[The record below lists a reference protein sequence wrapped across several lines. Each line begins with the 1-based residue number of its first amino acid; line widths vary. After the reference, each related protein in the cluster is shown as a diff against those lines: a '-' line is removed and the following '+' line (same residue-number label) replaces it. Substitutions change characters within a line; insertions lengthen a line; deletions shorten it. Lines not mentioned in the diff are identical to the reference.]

1 MEILRKLRLQCGHS
15 QKEMAEKIG
24 IEYQNYNKYELG
36 KNEPPIAILKKIAD
50 YFDVSLDF
58 LLQRPHPHD
67 LPMVATEQQR
77 NIVNLVLQLDER
89 NCDKVE
95 YFIAGLLAGEQDHR
109 ETVTKLGGK

>member
-1 MEILRKLRLQCGHS
+1 M
-15 QKEMAEKIG
+15 
-24 IEYQNYNKYELG
+24 
-36 KNEPPIAILKKIAD
+36 ILKKLRISKMKTQQEVANDLNISQKTYSNYENGITEPSIGLLKSIAD

-95 YFIAGLLAGEQDHR
+95 YFIAGLLAGEQDHK

>member
-1 MEILRKLRLQCGHS
+1 MEVLKALRR
-15 QKEMAEKIG
+15 
-24 IEYQNYNKYELG
+24 G
-36 KNEPPIAILKKIAD
+36 KNKTQQEIAIDLDIPRTKYARYEAGESEPNFDILKKIAD

-95 YFIAGLLAGEQDHR
+95 YFIAGLLAGEQDHK

>member
-1 MEILRKLRLQCGHS
+1 MKTQQEVANDLDIS
-15 QKEMAEKIG
+15 QKTYSNYENG
-24 IEYQNYNKYELG
+24 ITEPSIELL
-36 KNEPPIAILKKIAD
+36 NSIAD

-95 YFIAGLLAGEQDHR
+95 YFIAGLLAGEQDHK

>member
-1 MEILRKLRLQCGHS
+1 MILKQIRQSRNKTQLDVA
-15 QKEMAEKIG
+15 KAIG
-24 IEYQNYNKYELG
+24 ITQFTYSNYENEKT
-36 KNEPPIAILKKIAD
+36 EPPLSILKKIAD

-77 NIVNLVLQLDER
+77 NIVNLVLQLDGR

-109 ETVTKLGGK
+109 ETIKKLGGK